1 MINQTNIL
9 FFFQAEIHYDP
20 FEQECEEFR
29 ERIGEIKEAKN
40 AVKSFINIC
49 QDSSL
54 PVLFSCKRVSC
65 VTLVDG
71 CCQAEGLQACFYFEG
86 RVIKNG
92 VAFKHSPLFFA

>member
-49 QDSSL
+49 QELTHQIHICLVKRKRKVYSL
-54 PVLFSCKRVSC
+54 FL
-65 VTLVDG
+65 
-71 CCQAEGLQACFYFEG
+71 
-86 RVIKNG
+86 
-92 VAFKHSPLFFA
+92 